1 MSILQLLENT
11 KFPKNKRTNISTES
25 QRCFVLGDVN
35 YRGQAYLQGRTKGP
49 SRYNKKFPEL
59 FSELQKLIKNHD
71 PDFTYTTIQ
80 LNKNIESAPHIDK
93 NNVGDSYII
102 GLGDYTGGDLV
113 VEGVRHNIKDK
124 FFRFNGTKGHWNDTF
139 KGTRYSIIFFT
150 HTFKPP
156 AYHLRFVK
164 IKKEG
169 YYFKE
174 KLVKAYLTL

>member
-1 MSILQLLENT
+1 MSILELLENT
-11 KFPKNKRTNISTES
+11 KFPKTKRTNISTES

-35 YRGQAYLQGRTKGP
+35 YRGQSYLKGQTRGP

-59 FSELQKLIKNHD
+59 FNALQKLIKNHD

-113 VEGVRHNIKDK
+113 VEGVKHNIKDK
-124 FFRFNGTKGHWNDTF
+124 FFRFNGTKGHWTDTF

-156 AYHLRFVK
+156 PYNLSFVK
-164 IKKEG
+164 IKKDG
-169 YYFKE
+169 YYFKD
-174 KLVKAYLTL
+174 KLVKAY